1 VARFDDKQAEA
12 LTRRQREWLKTDK
25 RELDDAVKA
34 MILHRATRRYLY
46 WLLDIGKAIGQN
58 AFTSEALTTAFQCG
72 EQNIGNQVM
81 AHLIEVVPDGFL
93 ELLKEMRDERT
104 RRDTEL
110 GKLRDAGVD
119 SAADVTD

>member
-119 SAADVTD
+119 SDADVTD